1 MKILHTA
8 DWHLGKRL
16 ENFSRIEEQRQVM
29 QEIADIADQNAVD
42 LVIIAGDL
50 FDTFNPPIEAEE
62 LFYHSLRKISGNGK
76 RLVLAIAGNH
86 DSPDRIEA
94 PEPLAREMGIFFA
107 GYPSSEIPPCTLEN
121 GYSITKSEPGF
132 MEIQA
137 PNTDYPVRILFTP
150 YANEFRLKSFLGTK
164 EEENAMRELLQK
176 QWNQLAEK
184 HCDNQGVNL
193 LATHLFVM
201 KEDQITP
208 EEPDDEKP
216 ILHVGGA
223 QAIFSSNIPEQI
235 QYSALGHLHRN
246 HPVDNSE
253 KNIRYSGSPLS
264 YSFSEAKQEK
274 FVNLITAEPGKNA
287 IIEPVKLQ
295 QGRPLIRKRFEDIEE
310 AVSWLTENPNALV
323 ELTIVADNYLTAEDR
338 KKLQKAHQGIITII
352 PEIKNKQQV
361 SNNHNINLQQ
371 NMEELFEQY
380 FKHHFGQ
387 EPNPELLDLFKELQ
401 AQKGQS

>member
-29 QEIADIADQNAVD
+29 QEIADIAERNAVD

-62 LFYHSLRKISGNGK
+62 LFYRSLRQLSGNGK
-76 RLVLAIAGNH
+76 RPVVALAGNH

-107 GYPSSEIPPCTLEN
+107 GYPSSEISPCTLEN
-121 GYSITKSEPGF
+121 GYSIMKSEPGF
-132 MEIQA
+132 MEIQPPHA
-137 PNTDYPVRILFTP
+137 DHPLRILFTP

-164 EEENAMRELLQK
+164 DQEEAMRELLQQ
-176 QWNQLAEK
+176 QWNQQAEK
-184 HCDNQGVNL
+184 YCDNKGVNL

-201 KEDQITP
+201 KEGQTTP

-223 QAIFSSNIPEQI
+223 QAIFTSNLPEQI
-235 QYSALGHLHRN
+235 QYTALGHLHRN
-246 HPVDNSE
+246 HHVDKSE
-253 KNIRYSGSPLS
+253 RNIWYSGSPLS
-264 YSFSEAKQEK
+264 YSFSEASQEK
-274 FVNLITAEPGKNA
+274 YVNLVTAEPGEKA
-287 IIEPVKLQ
+287 IVERIKLQ
-295 QGRPLIRKRFEDIEE
+295 QGKPLIRKRFEDIDD
-310 AVSWLTENPNALV
+310 AVSWLTENQNALV

-338 KKLQKAHQGIITII
+338 KKLQKAHPGIITII

-361 SNNHNINLQQ
+361 SNSRNINLQQ
-371 NMEELFEQY
+371 NMDELFKQY
-380 FKHHFGQ
+380 FKHYFGQ